1 MKANELRIGNIIKWD
16 DESQDFVTVIGIDTK
31 DNSTAIA
38 TNQNELAEIEEFEPI
53 LLTEEWL
60 MNFGFTKG
68 TDLWGER
75 AEYEYLFSEGKG
87 VTVSD
92 TNEIYM
98 GCFSQTLQYVHQ
110 LQNLIFAMSG
120 VELQLSST

>member
-1 MKANELRIGNIIKWD
+1 MNANELRIGNYVSVNYVSPSGRKKQVIKQ
-16 DESQDFVTVIGIDTK
+16 SQINAIDGYK
-31 DNSTAIA
+31 MDVD
-38 TNQNELAEIEEFEPI
+38 PI
-53 LLTEEWL
+53 PLTEEWL
-60 MNFGFTKG
+60 LKFGFTKG

-75 AEYEYLFSEGKG
+75 AEYEFLFDQGHG
-87 VTVSD
+87 ITVSD

-110 LQNLIFAMSG
+110 LQNLIYAMSG

>member
-1 MKANELRIGNIIKWD
+1 MIKVKELRIGNFIKT
-16 DESQDFVTVIGIDTK
+16 ELGIFPIKTIAFSEFMVSGVDGR
-31 DNSTAIA
+31 ALWA
-38 TNQNELAEIEEFEPI
+38 TNVEPI
-53 LLTEEWL
+53 ELNEEWL
-60 MNFGFTKG
+60 LKLGFTKG

-98 GCFSQTLQYVHQ
+98 GCFSQTIKYVHQ